1 MTNWRCN
8 DDQLVSA
15 SWQEFHSPAEQC
27 IDQNWPIFSWKS
39 FLYFFENRFYIF
51 LKILFIFSWKCF
63 FIFSWKCFLYF
74 LENAF
79 DSEVF
84 MIYFIVIWMSSLINP
99 DLVECTNFFSATVE
113 MVVVHFTIEKYPLTY
128 IYKLFK
134 YSNYQLSLYFHCFP
148 LKSKQ
153 NQNCSVMIYRW
164 CDYVSFHSI
173 LLVWHDVLCWFIS
186 LSLICFSL

>member
-1 MTNWRCN
+1 MI
-8 DDQLVSA
+8 S
-15 SWQEFHSPAEQC
+15 
-27 IDQNWPIFSWKS
+27 S
-39 FLYFFENRFYIF
+39 FLHPGRNFILPQSNASTKIGRYFLENPFYIF
-51 LKILFIFSWKCF
+51 LKILFMFSWKCF

-84 MIYFIVIWMSSLINP
+84 MIYFIVIWMSLLINP

-113 MVVVHFTIEKYPLTY
+113 MVVVHFTIEKYPLTS
-128 IYKLFK
+128 IHKSFK
-134 YSNYQLSLYFHCFP
+134 YNNYQLSLYFHCFP

>member
-39 FLYFFENRFYIF
+39 
-51 LKILFIFSWKCF
+51 
-63 FIFSWKCFLYF
+63 FLYF

-128 IYKLFK
+128 IYKSFK

>member
-1 MTNWRCN
+1 MHRPKLA
-8 DDQLVSA
+8 D
-15 SWQEFHSPAEQC
+15 
-27 IDQNWPIFSWKS
+27 
-39 FLYFFENRFYIF
+39 IF
-51 LKILFIFSWKCF
+51 LKILFIFFWK
-63 FIFSWKCFLYF
+63 SFLYF
-74 LENAF
+74 LENPFYIFLKIIFIF

-113 MVVVHFTIEKYPLTY
+113 MVVVHFTIEKYPLTS
-128 IYKLFK
+128 IHKSFK
-134 YSNYQLSLYFHCFP
+134 YNNYQLSLYFHCFP

>member
-1 MTNWRCN
+1 MMI
-8 DDQLVSA
+8 S
-15 SWQEFHSPAEQC
+15 
-27 IDQNWPIFSWKS
+27 S
-39 FLYFFENRFYIF
+39 FLHPGRNFILPQSNASTKISRYFLENPFYIF
-51 LKILFIFSWKCF
+51 LKMFFYIFLKMF
-63 FIFSWKCFLYF
+63 FLYF
-74 LENAF
+74 LENDF

-128 IYKLFK
+128 IYKSFK

>member
-1 MTNWRCN
+1 MI
-8 DDQLVSA
+8 S
-15 SWQEFHSPAEQC
+15 
-27 IDQNWPIFSWKS
+27 S
-39 FLYFFENRFYIF
+39 FLHPGRNFILPQSNASTKIGRYFLENPFYFFLKIFFYIF

-63 FIFSWKCFLYF
+63 WQWGVYDLH
-74 LENAF
+74 
-79 DSEVF
+79 
-84 MIYFIVIWMSSLINP
+84 MYFIVIWMSSLINP
-99 DLVECTNFFSATVE
+99 DLVECTYLFSATVE

-128 IYKLFK
+128 IYKSFK

-153 NQNCSVMIYRW
+153 NQNCSVMIYRR

>member
-1 MTNWRCN
+1 MHRPKLA
-8 DDQLVSA
+8 DIFLK
-15 SWQEFHSPAEQC
+15 
-27 IDQNWPIFSWKS
+27 ILLIFSWKS
-39 FLYFFENRFYIF
+39 FLYFLENPFYIF
-51 LKILFIFSWKCF
+51 LKIIFI
-63 FIFSWKCFLYF
+63 
-74 LENAF
+74 F

-128 IYKLFK
+128 IYKSFK

>member
-1 MTNWRCN
+1 MTNWQCN

-39 FLYFFENRFYIF
+39 FLYFFENRFIC
-51 LKILFIFSWKCF
+51 SWK
-63 FIFSWKCFLYF
+63 SFLYF

-84 MIYFIVIWMSSLINP
+84 IYFIVIWMSSLINP
-99 DLVECTNFFSATVE
+99 DLVECTNLFSATVE
-113 MVVVHFTIEKYPLTY
+113 MVVVHFTKEKYPLTY
-128 IYKLFK
+128 IYKSFK

-153 NQNCSVMIYRW
+153 NQNCSVMIYRR

>member
-1 MTNWRCN
+1 MHRPKLA
-8 DDQLVSA
+8 DIFLK
-15 SWQEFHSPAEQC
+15 
-27 IDQNWPIFSWKS
+27 ILLIFSWKS
-39 FLYFFENRFYIF
+39 
-51 LKILFIFSWKCF
+51 
-63 FIFSWKCFLYF
+63 FLYF

-153 NQNCSVMIYRW
+153 NQNCSVMISPMWLCIISQYIACLAW
-164 CDYVSFHSI
+164 CS
-173 LLVWHDVLCWFIS
+173 VLIY
-186 LSLICFSL
+186 FS